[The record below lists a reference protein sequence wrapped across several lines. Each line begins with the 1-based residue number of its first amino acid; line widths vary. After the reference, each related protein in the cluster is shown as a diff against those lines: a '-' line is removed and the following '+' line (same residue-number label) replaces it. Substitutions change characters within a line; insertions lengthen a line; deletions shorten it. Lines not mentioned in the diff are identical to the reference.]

1 MGVDDAAGAV
11 RVRVWDLPLRLFHWA
26 WAAVVVAAVVT
37 GQWGGNAL
45 EWHLKLGQ
53 AALALLVFRVL
64 WGLVGGRWSRFL
76 SFLYGPGALVRH
88 LTGRP
93 RADERFD
100 VGHSPLGS
108 LSVWALLGA
117 GAVQI
122 VSGLMA
128 DDEIATS
135 GPLAARFDE
144 GLVSLAT
151 HVHTEWG
158 VPIMIALVVLHLL
171 ALWVYR
177 FKGKPSLVRPMIT
190 GDKWLPAGVA
200 SSKDGWAQRLLALVL
215 AWVAVV
221 VSVVLFRQGGV

>member
-1 MGVDDAAGAV
+1 MGVGDAAGAV

-26 WAAVVVAAVVT
+26 WAGVVVAAVVT
-37 GQWGGNAL
+37 GQVGGNAL
-45 EWHLKLGQ
+45 EWHVKLGQ
-53 AALALLVFRVL
+53 AALGLLVFRVL
-64 WGLVGGRWSRFL
+64 WGVLGGRWARFQ

-93 RADERFD
+93 RAGERFD

-108 LSVWALLGA
+108 LSVWALLGV

-122 VSGLMA
+122 ASGLMS

-144 GLVSLAT
+144 SLVSLAT
-151 HVHTEWG
+151 HIHTEWG
-158 VPIMIALVVLHLL
+158 VPIVIGLVLLHVL

-177 FKGKPSLVRPMIT
+177 LKGRPSLVRPMIT
-190 GDKWLPAGVA
+190 GDKWLPAGAVP
-200 SSKDGWAQRLLALVL
+200 SKDGWMQRLLAVL
-215 AWVAVV
+215 LALVAVA
-221 VSVVLFRQGGV
+221 VSVVVFRQGGV